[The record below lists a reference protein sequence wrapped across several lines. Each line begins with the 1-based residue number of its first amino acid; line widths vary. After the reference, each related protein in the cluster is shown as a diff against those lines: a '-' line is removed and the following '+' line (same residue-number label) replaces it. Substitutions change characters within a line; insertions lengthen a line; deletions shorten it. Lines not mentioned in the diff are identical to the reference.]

1 MVAKKILFVCTGNTC
16 RSSMAEAIARKMLR
30 DRKKQDQV
38 QVSSAGTAALPNAG
52 ATEQA
57 IAVMEEMGINLRE
70 HKATLLT
77 PELVKEADLVLT
89 MTGAHKEQVKRLI
102 PEAKEKVFTL
112 AEFAGAGTDILDPIG
127 GPVDVYRQCAAD
139 LRHLI
144 GLALDKIK
152 D

>member
-1 MVAKKILFVCTGNTC
+1 
-16 RSSMAEAIARKMLR
+16 MAEAIARKMLR

-57 IAVMEEMGINLRE
+57 IAVLEEMGINLRE

-139 LRHLI
+139 LRYLI

>member
-30 DRKKQDQV
+30 DRNKQDQV

-89 MTGAHKEQVKRLI
+89 MTGEHKEQVKRLI
-102 PEAKEKVFTL
+102 SEAKEKVFTL

-139 LRHLI
+139 LRYLI

>member
-1 MVAKKILFVCTGNTC
+1 
-16 RSSMAEAIARKMLR
+16 MAEAIARKMLR
-30 DRKKQDQV
+30 DRNRQDQV
-38 QVSSAGTAALPNAG
+38 AVSSAGTAALPNAG

-57 IAVMEEMGINLRE
+57 IAVMEEMGIDLRE

-102 PEAKEKVFTL
+102 PGAEEKVFTL
-112 AEFAGAGTDILDPIG
+112 AEFAGAGTDILDPLG
-127 GPVDVYRQCAAD
+127 GPVAVYRQCAAD
-139 LRHLI
+139 LRYLI
-144 GLALDKIK
+144 GLTLDKIK

>member
-1 MVAKKILFVCTGNTC
+1 
-16 RSSMAEAIARKMLR
+16 MAEAIARTMLR
-30 DRKKQDQV
+30 DRKKDG
-38 QVSSAGTAALPNAG
+38 QVSSAGTCALPNAG

-57 IAVMEEMGINLRE
+57 IAVMAEMGINLRE

-77 PELVKEADLVLT
+77 PELAREADLVLT

-112 AEFAGAGTDILDPIG
+112 AEFAGAGTDISDPIG
-127 GPVDVYRQCAAD
+127 GSADVYRQCAAE
-139 LRHLI
+139 LRYLI

>member
-1 MVAKKILFVCTGNTC
+1 MAKKILFVCTGNTC

>member
-1 MVAKKILFVCTGNTC
+1 MAKKILFVCTGNTC

-30 DRKKQDQV
+30 DRNKQDQV
-38 QVSSAGTAALPNAG
+38 QVSSAGTAALPDAG

-102 PEAKEKVFTL
+102 SGAKEKVFTL

-139 LRHLI
+139 LRYLI

>member
-1 MVAKKILFVCTGNTC
+1 
-16 RSSMAEAIARKMLR
+16 MAEAIARKMLR

-57 IAVMEEMGINLRE
+57 IAVLEEMGINLRE

-77 PELVKEADLVLT
+77 PDLVKEADLVLT

-139 LRHLI
+139 LRYLI
-144 GLALDKIK
+144 GLVLDKIK

>member
-1 MVAKKILFVCTGNTC
+1 VVAKKILFVCTGNTC

-30 DRKKQDQV
+30 DRNKQDQV

-89 MTGAHKEQVKRLI
+89 MTGEHKEQVKRLI
-102 PEAKEKVFTL
+102 SEAKEKVFTL

-139 LRHLI
+139 LRYLI